1 MDQQPITVTDEEL
14 EKFQESMEEQAEEL
28 REALA
33 EDLGGEPEDYNHER
47 YFEERDGEAVAD
59 GGE

>member
-1 MDQQPITVTDEEL
+1 MAQDQQPITDEEL

-33 EDLGGEPEDYNHER
+33 EDLGGEPEDYTHER
-47 YFEERDGEAVAD
+47 DSDEREGEAVAD